1 MGGPAKARG
10 RRTQG
15 PSAWCG
21 ALTRPEPQ
29 AQGSPLLHELHL
41 NVLADHL
48 RVRVVHEAL
57 QGTAAAATA
66 APVVSVQRAYAAG
79 LQRGTAGTVTTAGGG
94 RIWGWEGRRGGA
106 GRGGG
111 DGGGAN
117 REQQFVK
124 HKNSLPVVLQE
135 SLLCHV
141 LLDDGLKEGH
151 ISSQD
156 VGHCERAARGGA
168 AFRSGEDSHDGLAER
183 WGGLALRS

>member
-1 MGGPAKARG
+1 M
-10 RRTQG
+10 
-15 PSAWCG
+15 
-21 ALTRPEPQ
+21 
-29 AQGSPLLHELHL
+29 
-41 NVLADHL
+41 
-48 RVRVVHEAL
+48 VHEAL
-57 QGTAAAATA
+57 QGAAAAATA

-79 LQRGTAGTVTTAGGG
+79 PQRGTAGTVTTAGGG
-94 RIWGWEGRRGGA
+94 RGWGWEGRRGGA

-111 DGGGAN
+111 GAH

-124 HKNSLPVVLQE
+124 HQNGLPVVLQE

-151 ISSQD
+151 KSSQD